1 MTFPSFVPGEVLR
14 SQDMNAVGLWL
25 VKTQTVGTGVSSVTV
40 NDAFTNDFDNFRIIY
55 SDGTQSANNSLNI
68 RLGASSASYSG
79 GWSGAFYAS
88 GLANTGSNNN
98 TSQLFIGGGD
108 ANGSAICCDVLIPN
122 RTKYT
127 NFVFNGVFVDSAIS
141 GAGRHA
147 VAAAYTGF
155 TILTGGG
162 TMSGGTIRVYG
173 YTK

>member
-1 MTFPSFVPGEVLR
+1 MTFPSFSVGEVLR
-14 SQDMNAVGLWL
+14 AQDMNAVGLWL
-25 VKTQTVGTGVSSVTV
+25 IKSQVVGSGVSSVTV

-68 RLGASSASYSG
+68 RLGASSASYFG
-79 GWSGAFYAS
+79 GWNGAFYATGS
-88 GLANTGSNNN
+88 ANVGSNNN
-98 TSQLFIGGGD
+98 TSQLLIGGGD
-108 ANGSAICCDVLIPN
+108 SNGSSICCDVMIPN

-127 NFVFNGVFVDSAIS
+127 NFTFNGVFVDSAIV

-155 TILTGGG
+155 TILTGAG

-173 YTK
+173 YQK